1 MSAMHFSPA
10 IDLVG
15 LFSQNDFQPRRYS
28 KGELIFLP
36 GDRADQVYCIA
47 EGRVKIAAVNADDKE
62 IIKGI
67 FVQGEVFGEAAL
79 LGEERRRDC
88 AVALNSCRVYALPAA
103 LLLQLLE
110 KQADWSLFFLQLI
123 ARRQMELERRLEA
136 LVFRN
141 SRNRILEFLVET
153 TACRGQRMGYEW
165 VIRGP
170 LTHRD
175 IASLTATSRQ
185 TVTTLLN
192 DLRAMKLLHFD
203 RKRLLIRDLDQL
215 RNLSRA

>member
-1 MSAMHFSPA
+1 
-10 IDLVG
+10 
-15 LFSQNDFQPRRYS
+15 
-28 KGELIFLP
+28 
-36 GDRADQVYCIA
+36 
-47 EGRVKIAAVNADDKE
+47 
-62 IIKGI
+62 
-67 FVQGEVFGEAAL
+67 
-79 LGEERRRDC
+79 
-88 AVALNSCRVYALPAA
+88 
-103 LLLQLLE
+103 
-110 KQADWSLFFLQLI
+110 
-123 ARRQMELERRLEA
+123 MELERRLEA